1 MSKSTKAI
9 LSGLVPV
16 VNSLLAKNTSKVKN
30 CIDKFINERNK
41 FIFDTC
47 PCDRIY
53 YTEADAE
60 MMFSAIGIDKETVQK
75 YLKDTYYFAMAAF
88 NPRAAKDELTVL
100 MMCAIRYYYIVKK
113 DMKMRDLCMIYLAF
127 SGKFYPS
134 LHYSSYPKVQPSEYR
149 HVMEYVVNNM
159 LSDKFYLKTEGTVF
173 GAIKKFG
180 VTWLEAYKSEFTSF
194 ADEEIV
200 YLIQQL
206 HNRIK
211 TFMKNVATLY
221 YEAYENKDYMTYDSD
236 SFEQGDFHL
245 ADSDSLKAER
255 YIEKAM
261 NKINTS
267 SVEYKYCKMCSDAN
281 VKTEEIRSIIETILQ
296 KQEYN
301 LEVKELIRLIV
312 YTFFEHNESK
322 DVTDIRFISYTIAP
336 KPNTTDKHL
345 IKIKTLVESWLDN
358 ESLNYRKRKNREATK
373 NSYYRSILLY
383 FVLVI
388 HNSNK

>member
-1 MSKSTKAI
+1 M
-9 LSGLVPV
+9 
-16 VNSLLAKNTSKVKN
+16 
-30 CIDKFINERNK
+30 
-41 FIFDTC
+41 
-47 PCDRIY
+47 
-53 YTEADAE
+53 
-60 MMFSAIGIDKETVQK
+60 
-75 YLKDTYYFAMAAF
+75 
-88 NPRAAKDELTVL
+88 
-100 MMCAIRYYYIVKK
+100 
-113 DMKMRDLCMIYLAF
+113 
-127 SGKFYPS
+127 
-134 LHYSSYPKVQPSEYR
+134 
-149 HVMEYVVNNM
+149 
-159 LSDKFYLKTEGTVF
+159 
-173 GAIKKFG
+173 
-180 VTWLEAYKSEFTSF
+180 
-194 ADEEIV
+194 V